1 MEGAA
6 CDGVEI
12 LEVPQSKLQCGPH
25 TDYITIIGKN
35 FTTILVTCLYVAVSG
50 TGHVRLFISM
60 IYPGGT
66 PSKLQCGPQT
76 DYITIIGKNSGR

>member
-12 LEVPQSKLQCGPH
+12 LEVPPSKLQCGPH

-35 FTTILVTCLYVAVSG
+35 FTTILVTYLYRAVYA
-50 TGHVRLFISM
+50 TRYVRLKS
-60 IYPGGT
+60 T
-66 PSKLQCGPQT
+66 
-76 DYITIIGKNSGR
+76 